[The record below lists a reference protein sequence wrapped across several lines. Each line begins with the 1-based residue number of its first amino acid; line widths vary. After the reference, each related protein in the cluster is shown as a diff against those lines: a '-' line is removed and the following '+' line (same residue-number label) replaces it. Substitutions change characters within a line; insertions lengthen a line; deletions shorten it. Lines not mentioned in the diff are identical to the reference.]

1 MCCWSRPLFPAV
13 VAATVGFVSVYAGTF
28 PNYSLEDGDQ
38 DARIETGQHGS
49 LAGRQ
54 AVFGD
59 VDQDG
64 KPDAVFFHVLESPP
78 IFSGRWVYSNVSVL
92 SRPGQRLSETINL
105 NEARSFVLYESSFF
119 NQSGQGHFSLLHNL
133 SDWDGDGKLDFVLY
147 DTTLGVFWGR
157 EAWTTRDKESPDFQ
171 ARWPSSQFP
180 SALSLHAGDVDDD
193 GKIDLVMTSTGFSA
207 VHDVL
212 YILPMKTR
220 LAGSVLLD
228 SMPDVKKWQGYSGC
242 LKGRNPVFH
251 LDADSVAD
259 LVLSRGTGL
268 DIFWGATT
276 LPSTWNASSNPP
288 LRVTASPGWSLDFV
302 LAADRN
308 GDGRLD
314 AVVREQSGSTVR
326 WRLLSGPVLGAQNGT
341 VSIDGLSPT
350 FLRQAGQVDTLAAA
364 GDFDGD
370 GHDDLVWSSTGGV
383 KTVTA
388 LFLADDALADG
399 SLSNTPSLTID
410 GESHEQDEIHLVDMD
425 LDGRDDLWIIQKPGP
440 SLHRWHINL
449 FYGFEPLTDPT
460 VRIVGQSG
468 STKRA
473 DLEFAVRGS
482 PTEMKLSGAID
493 GPDKDRWMPYQTR
506 RTVEIV
512 GTPGP
517 KTVSVVF
524 RQASGR
530 ESAPASVALTVANA
544 GSRMAVVTNRVG
556 RGGAERAQW
565 DCFSSGGRLR
575 ATVFERSGRKVRTL
589 LDEEVNGTAVVV
601 WDGRNEAQERVR
613 AGMYVIA
620 VEADGRTD
628 RGEVLVEW

>member
-1 MCCWSRPLFPAV
+1 MCCWNRPLIPAV
-13 VAATVGFVSVYAGTF
+13 VAVTVGFVSVYAGTF

-38 DARIETGQHGS
+38 DARIETGMHGS
-49 LAGRQ
+49 LAGQQ

-59 VDQDG
+59 VNNDG
-64 KPDAVFFHVLESPP
+64 RPDAAFFHVLETPP

-92 SRPGQRLSETINL
+92 LSLGGRLSKILNL
-105 NEARSFVLYESSFF
+105 NEDRSFSLYESTFIQSVPRSFR
-119 NQSGQGHFSLLHNL
+119 LLQEL
-133 SDWDGDGKLDFVLY
+133 TDWDGDGKKDFILY
-147 DTTLGVFWGR
+147 DTDLGVFWGR
-157 EAWTTRDKESPDFQ
+157 DAWTDQDKDSPDF
-171 ARWPSSQFP
+171 RTLWPTSQFP
-180 SALSLHAGDVDDD
+180 SALSLYAGDVDGD
-193 GKIDLVMTSTGFSA
+193 GNTDLVMTSTGFSS

-212 YILPMKTR
+212 YIVPMKTR
-220 LAGSVLLD
+220 LTGSVLLD
-228 SMPDVKKWQGYSGC
+228 SMPDVKKWDGYSGC
-242 LKGRNPVFH
+242 LKGRNPVFF
-251 LDADSVAD
+251 LDADTVAD

-268 DIFWGATT
+268 DIFWGSTT
-276 LPSTWNASSNPP
+276 IPSTWNASNNPP
-288 LRVTASPGWSLDFV
+288 VRVTASPGWSLDFD

-326 WRLLSGPVLGAQNGT
+326 WRLVSGAVLGAQSGI

-350 FLRQAGQVDTLAAA
+350 LLRQAGMTDTLAAA

-370 GHDDLVWSSTGGV
+370 GRDDLVWSSTGGA

-388 LFLADDALADG
+388 LFLADEALGDG
-399 SLSNTPSLTID
+399 SLSNTPSITID
-410 GESHEQDEIHLVDMD
+410 GEAHELDEIHLVDMD
-425 LDGRDDLWIIQKPGP
+425 LDGRDDLWIIQKPGT

-449 FYGFEPLTDPT
+449 FYGFEPLTEPE
-460 VRIVGQSG
+460 VRVVNQSG

-473 DLEFAVRGS
+473 DLEFSVRGS
-482 PTEMKLSGAID
+482 PVEMKLSGGID
-493 GPDKDRWMPYQTR
+493 DPDKDRWVAYQPR
-506 RTVEIV
+506 RTVEIL

-530 ESAPASVALTVANA
+530 ESAPATVDLTVANA
-544 GSRMAVVTNRVG
+544 GVRMVVVTNRIG
-556 RGGAERAQW
+556 RGGSERAQW

-575 ATVFERSGRKVRTL
+575 ATVFERGGRKVRTL
-589 LDEEVNGTAVVV
+589 LDEDVNGTAVVY
-601 WDGRNEAQERVR
+601 WDGLNESQERVR
-613 AGMYVIA
+613 SGMYVIA